1 MEHPALEYGLYD
13 LLKTPDLLAQLE
25 RDKANKCQLWSTEP
39 RNYDAFFQQWQ
50 NHIATQISRFLQQH
64 LEKREI
70 NEVLADC
77 LKDLLSSDKLKELI
91 TPTDGTRLLELY
103 DPRQGK
109 TKGIRPDTPLYAS
122 SLLTG
127 SSRTPALIT
136 QIQKE
141 LATCDRADWLVSFI
155 KMSGIGPLRE
165 ALELFTQTPT
175 PDGSP
180 RLRVATTSYMG
191 ATDAA
196 AVDFLRQLPNTE
208 VRVSYDTKRTRLH
221 AKSYIFHRATGFGS
235 AYIGSANI
243 SKVAMDQGL
252 EWTVKVSQQENP
264 HLWTDAIGAFA
275 SHWEDYKEF
284 TSCATDEQMAQLRN
298 ALHHEKCPSEA
309 PGDDI
314 TFFDLV
320 PYTFQQQVLE
330 DIENERKAGKNKHLV
345 IAATGTGK
353 TMIAAFD
360 FKRYRKSHK
369 GARLLFLVHREEIL
383 KQARSAFRQVLRDGS
398 FGEIVSSNHEPQDS
412 RFWFCTIQSWH
423 ARYQHLYPADFFDY
437 VVLDEAHHAQANTYQ
452 QVLKHLKP
460 QSLLALTATPE
471 RSDGKSIVED
481 FGGRFTHEIR
491 LAQAIDH
498 GLIAPFHY
506 YGIPDYEKI
515 DFSKVRWDAGRY
527 NQADLDDMLAHNRD
541 RGLWVLEQVKR
552 YVADIKQIKAIGFC
566 ASIRHAAFM
575 AELCREA
582 GLSALALTSK
592 STEEERREAPQK
604 LRSGELQIIFTV
616 DLYNEGV
623 DIVDVD
629 TVLFLRPTESLTI
642 FLQQLGRGLRRSED
656 KSHLDVFDFIAQQ
669 NENYGYEARFAA
681 MSASS
686 HTVETQIKEGFPCV
700 PTGCLIHLER
710 QAQETIL
717 QHIENS
723 IKLVRKCNIQKR
735 LGLLLRQQNK
745 TRLSLTEILD
755 AFHLEGP
762 DILYKLGMPSRLCRQ
777 ALGLDVPQAW
787 CDFDLADGC
796 RRFLLQTDAHLIQ
809 QLREALLKP
818 LAGNELPLSL
828 FYSVVFPQKKPG
840 DGSLLATHQFILQHH
855 ELRQDLDEMLHWLLE
870 NRVRYTDTSFAS
882 TGELRLHAQY
892 TREQILLALGQGDY
906 ANPKQSRE
914 GVFVVRDKKLH
925 IFFAD
930 INKSEKD
937 FSETTRYDDFA
948 LAEDKFHWQS
958 QSTTSESSRTGQEYI
973 HHAEQGYTIMLFI
986 RCRKKT
992 TNNLTAPYVFLG
1004 PIDYIRHT
1012 GSRPMS
1018 IEWKLRH
1025 PMPASV
1031 YAWARKT
1038 D

>member
-1 MEHPALEYGLYD
+1 MEQQALEYGLYD
-13 LLKTPDLLAQLE
+13 LLKTPALMAQLE
-25 RDKANKCQLWSTEP
+25 KNETNKSPLWSTET
-39 RNYDAFFQQWQ
+39 RTYDAFFQQWQ
-50 NHIATQISRFLQQH
+50 THIATQISHFLQQH
-64 LEKREI
+64 LETIKSNRDI
-70 NEVLADC
+70 AKLLNN
-77 LKDLLSSDKLKELI
+77 LLSSDQLKKLI

-103 DPRQGK
+103 DTRQGK
-109 TKGIRPDTPLYAS
+109 PLGIRPDTPLYAS

-165 ALELFTQTPT
+165 TLEQFTQTPS

-221 AKSYIFHRATGFGS
+221 AKSYIFHRASGFGS

-252 EWTVKVSQQENP
+252 EWTVKVSQIENP
-264 HLWTDAIGAFA
+264 HLWMDAIGAFA

-284 TSCATDEQMAQLRN
+284 TSCATDEHMAQLRK
-298 ALHHEKCPSEA
+298 ALHHEKHPSEA
-309 PGDDI
+309 PEDGI
-314 TFFDLV
+314 TFFDLA

-330 DIENERKAGKNKHLV
+330 DIENDRKAGKNKHLI

-360 FKRYRKSHK
+360 FKRYRKAHRE
-369 GARLLFLVHREEIL
+369 ARLLFLVHREEIL
-383 KQARSAFRQVLRDGS
+383 KQARSVFRQVLRDGS
-398 FGEIVSSNHEPQDS
+398 FGEIVSGNDEPQDS

-423 ARYQHLYPADFFDY
+423 ARYQHRFSAEYFDY
-437 VVLDEAHHAQANTYQ
+437 VILDEAHHAQANTYQ
-452 QVLKHLKP
+452 KVLKHLKP

-491 LAQAIDH
+491 LTQAIDH
-498 GLIAPFHY
+498 GLIVPFHY

-515 DFSKVRWDAGRY
+515 DFRKVRWDAGRY
-527 NQADLDDMLAHNRD
+527 NQADLDEMLAQNRD
-541 RGLWVLEQVKR
+541 RGLWVLEQIKR

-566 ASIRHAAFM
+566 SSIRHAAFM
-575 AELCREA
+575 AELCQEA
-582 GLSALALTSK
+582 GLSTLALTSK
-592 STEEERREAPQK
+592 STEEERREAPQR
-604 LRSGELQIIFTV
+604 LHSGELQIIFTV

-642 FLQQLGRGLRRSED
+642 FLQQLGRGLRKSED

-669 NENYGYEARFAA
+669 NENYGYEARFTA
-681 MSASS
+681 MSAST

-717 QHIENS
+717 RHIADN
-723 IKLVRKCNIQKR
+723 IRLVRRNSIQKR
-735 LGLLLRQQNK
+735 LGFLLRQQRK
-745 TRLSLTEILD
+745 TRLNLIEILA
-755 AFHLEGP
+755 AFHWKDP
-762 DILYKLGMPSRLCRQ
+762 DLLYKMGMPSRLCRQ
-777 ALGLDVPQAW
+777 ALGLDVPKAW
-787 CDFDLADGC
+787 FDFDLSDGC

-809 QLREALLKP
+809 QCREALQKP
-818 LAGNELPLSL
+818 LDGNELPLSL

-855 ELRQDLDEMLHWLLE
+855 ELRQDLDEMLQWLLG
-870 NRVRYTDTSFAS
+870 NNVRYTETGFAC
-882 TGELRLHAQY
+882 TGPLKLHARY
-892 TREQILLALGQGDY
+892 TREQILLAIGQGDY
-906 ANPKQSRE
+906 AHPRQSRE
-914 GVFVVRDKKLH
+914 GVFVDKTQKLH

-948 LAEDKFHWQS
+948 LAENKFHWQS
-958 QSTTSESSRTGQEYI
+958 QSTTSENSPTGQSYI

-992 TNNLTAPYVFLG
+992 TNHLTAPYVFLG
-1004 PIDYIRHT
+1004 PVDYIRHS

-1025 PMPASV
+1025 PMPAGV

>member
-13 LLKTPDLLAQLE
+13 LLKTPALLAQLE

-39 RNYDAFFQQWQ
+39 RNFDTFLQQWQ

-64 LEKREI
+64 LETIKSNSDI
-70 NEVLADC
+70 TDSLNN
-77 LKDLLSSDKLKELI
+77 LLSIDKLKELI

-103 DPRQGK
+103 DARQGK
-109 TKGIRPDTPLYAS
+109 SLGIRPDPPLYAS

-165 ALELFTQTPT
+165 ALEQFTQTPT

-264 HLWTDAIGAFA
+264 HLWADAIGAFA

-284 TSCATDEQMAQLRN
+284 TSCATDEQMEQLRK
-298 ALHHEKCPSEA
+298 ALLHEKCPSEA
-309 PGDDI
+309 SEDGI

-330 DIENERKAGKNKHLV
+330 DIGNERKAGKNKHLV

-360 FKRYRKSHK
+360 FKRYRESHK

-423 ARYQHLYPADFFDY
+423 ARYQHLFSADHFDY

-491 LAQAIDH
+491 LAHAIDH

-527 NQADLDDMLAHNRD
+527 NQADLDDMLAHNRN

-686 HTVETQIKEGFPCV
+686 HTVEAQIKEGFPCV

-745 TRLSLTEILD
+745 TRLSLAEILD
-755 AFHLEGP
+755 AFHLEDP
-762 DILYKLGMPSRLCRQ
+762 DILYKLEMPSRLCRQ

-809 QLREALLKP
+809 HLREVLHKP

-870 NRVRYTDTSFAS
+870 NSVRYTDTSFAS
-882 TGELRLHAQY
+882 TGELKLHAQY
-892 TREQILLALGQGDY
+892 TRGQILLALGQGDY
-906 ANPKQSRE
+906 THPKQSRE
-914 GVFVVRDKKLH
+914 GVFFDRTKKLH

-958 QSTTSESSRTGQEYI
+958 QSTTSESSRTGQSYI
-973 HHAEQGYTIMLFI
+973 HHDEKGYTIMLFI

-992 TNNLTAPYVFLG
+992 KDNVTAPYVFLG
-1004 PIDYIRHT
+1004 PVDYIRHN
-1012 GSRPMS
+1012 GSHPMS
-1018 IEWKLRH
+1018 IEWKLRY